1 MSSAR
6 WRRALRRIRRPLRFG
21 TLRRVA
27 PLSDHW
33 GRERGTPIDR
43 WYLDAYLAGHA
54 GDIRGR
60 ALEVR
65 DAGYIRRFGRELD
78 RVDVLDIDPD
88 NPEATIV
95 GDLVD
100 PATLPPATFDALVVT
115 QVLQYVSDPAAAIRT
130 LIAGLRP
137 GGVLL
142 LSVPG
147 ISRIGRGEIGRDY
160 WRFTAAGLQHAID
173 EALTALPTVAGEL
186 EISIEARGNVL
197 SAIAF
202 LAGAA
207 AEELRPRELDVVDD
221 AFPVIVFARVARS
234 P

>member
-1 MSSAR
+1 V
-6 WRRALRRIRRPLRFG
+6 
-21 TLRRVA
+21 T

-43 WYLDAYLAGHA
+43 WYLEAYLAGHA
-54 GDIRGR
+54 DDIHGR

-65 DAGYIRRFGRELD
+65 DAGYVRRFGRGVDAIDILD
-78 RVDVLDIDPD
+78 VD
-88 NPEATIV
+88 PENAAATIV

-100 PATLPPATFDALVVT
+100 PATLPPASFDALVVT
-115 QVLQYVSDPAAAIRT
+115 QVLQYVSDPSAAIRT
-130 LIAGLRP
+130 LIGALRP

-160 WRFTAAGLQHAID
+160 WRFTEAGLRHSID
-173 EALTALPTVAGEL
+173 TALAGTAPSGQRFDASVET
-186 EISIEARGNVL
+186 RGNVL
-197 SAIAF
+197 AAISF

-207 AEELRPRELDVVDD
+207 AEELRPGELAVVDD
-221 AFPVIVFARVARS
+221 AFPVIVCARVVR
-234 P
+234 PR